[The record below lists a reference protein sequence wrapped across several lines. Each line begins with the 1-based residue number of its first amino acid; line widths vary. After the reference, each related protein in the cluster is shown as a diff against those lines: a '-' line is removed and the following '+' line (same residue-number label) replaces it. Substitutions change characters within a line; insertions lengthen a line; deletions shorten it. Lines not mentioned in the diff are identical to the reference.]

1 MSNRKKAAEL
11 LMKSRKSFYQSE
23 SIEQSLEYAN
33 SALANLK
40 KEEITPYFVEWVAFL
55 YGANQ
60 KRTPESLREMIPND
74 IRFLHLKMQF
84 LIQDQKFFEAHKL
97 FNTLTHHSELF
108 KTKKELLYYELL
120 SLFFH
125 AEILFFM
132 KEMDKAFDIISSRLK
147 KINEGSLGEKTKLI
161 VARAYVI
168 LGEYYQ
174 KRGMTT
180 LAEAMMRKAFL
191 MIENSRLFFVTGELY
206 IRIAEF
212 YVINFPHAKGL
223 NLLERLSQI
232 SDYFPHKKML
242 LKIETQWLFYY
253 VYAGN
258 TEDFWNRLEEIKN
271 TAKLTND
278 NNALANAYYLEAMF
292 HLYNKDLPLTELHV
306 KKAIELNPNENIMGK
321 CQRLYVVAPFMLETH
336 AEGDRRLKELS
347 WDYRVYGFNK
357 FVDFHTITDKEELE
371 TLFIDFF
378 RQDLVWKEE
387 ILLSFYKKFTRL
399 FPELFQNTVKRTIL
413 DYKSSGLKIS
423 LALLNEALGKSYLF
437 LENYE
442 EARIYLSKAQMI
454 YKKTGYLKAAKDIS
468 NIIPANEINLL
479 ELRNRLGESI
489 YETGNKQKISDFE
502 RYKRLT
508 DEHLIRMNVMNEIL
522 EFARNIDITDNSVE
536 TLKQVLY
543 WISSLSKAKSS
554 FIILADN
561 ERIMN
566 HFEINYNEAITDK
579 TLKTIMETPNTI
591 EMSPLKIKRS
601 YIIDDTKR
609 VILCLFGDGEVNYKE
624 DNQFITIFL
633 NQIEPII
640 TLFVKNTLYLQNSM
654 YDSLT
659 GLYSRW
665 YYEERFKEEFEKAI
679 RYKMPISYIIGD
691 IDSFK
696 EVNDNYGHQ
705 TGDEVLKEISK
716 IFLAI
721 TRKFDIVARY
731 GGEEFSI
738 ILPNSNVE
746 GAQKVAEKIR
756 TTIEQMNIFP
766 FNTTMSF
773 GIDSMEKD
781 EYVDYKELERRGDIA
796 LYIAKKMGK
805 NRVELYDDHNNE
817 LHMNIEQMFH

>member
-1 MSNRKKAAEL
+1 
-11 LMKSRKSFYQSE
+11 MKSRKSFYQSE

-489 YETGNKQKISDFE
+489 YETDNKQKISDFE

>member
-1 MSNRKKAAEL
+1 
-11 LMKSRKSFYQSE
+11 MKSRKSFYQSE

-399 FPELFQNTVKRTIL
+399 FPELFQNTVKRTIS
-413 DYKSSGLKIS
+413 DYKSSSLKIS

-437 LENYE
+437 LKNYE
-442 EARIYLSKAQMI
+442 EARIYLSKAQLI

-479 ELRNRLGESI
+479 ELRNRLEESI

-502 RYKRLT
+502 RYKRLS
-508 DEHLIRMNVMNEIL
+508 DEQLVRMNVMNEIL

-609 VILCLFGDGEVNYKE
+609 VILCLFGDEEVTYKE
-624 DNQFITIFL
+624 DNQFFTIFL

-705 TGDEVLKEISK
+705 TGDEVLKKISK

-721 TRKFDIVARY
+721 TRKFDIAARY

>member
-1 MSNRKKAAEL
+1 
-11 LMKSRKSFYQSE
+11 MKSRKSFYQSE

-579 TLKTIMETPNTI
+579 TLKTILETPNTI

>member
-579 TLKTIMETPNTI
+579 TLKTILETPNTI

>member
-1 MSNRKKAAEL
+1 LSNRKKAAEL

-74 IRFLHLKMQF
+74 IQFLHLKMQF

-399 FPELFQNTVKRTIL
+399 FPELFQNTVKRTIS
-413 DYKSSGLKIS
+413 DYKSSSLKIS

-437 LENYE
+437 LKNYE

-489 YETGNKQKISDFE
+489 YETDNKQKISDFE
-502 RYKRLT
+502 RYKRLS
-508 DEHLIRMNVMNEIL
+508 DEQLVRMNVMNEIL

-579 TLKTIMETPNTI
+579 TLKTILETPNTI

>member
-1 MSNRKKAAEL
+1 LSNRKKAAEL

-479 ELRNRLGESI
+479 ELRNRLEESI

-502 RYKRLT
+502 RYKRLS
-508 DEHLIRMNVMNEIL
+508 DEQLVRMNVMNEIL

>member
-1 MSNRKKAAEL
+1 LSNRKKAAEL

-579 TLKTIMETPNTI
+579 TLKTILETPNTI